1 MASFTVTVPDAVVPR
16 IQQAFGHFDNTQSP
30 PVWILGTLADVQ
42 AFVKN
47 DIKSRVLEYETSQ
60 TAQTKRDAVNGEVW

>member
-1 MASFTVTVPDAVVPR
+1 MASFIVTVPDAVVPR
-16 IQQAFGHFDNTQSP
+16 IQQAFGHFDGSLP
-30 PVWILGTLADVQ
+30 PTWILGTVADVQ